1 MTFTW
6 IPFYMEFG
14 KKLLNYRNDRKPLI
28 NWIYDNIDG
37 SFIKHFKD
45 SSDGKR
51 VADTDPFTVMA
62 IINRSITWDKKII
75 LCEQFKNFLN
85 ITAPVPQDFSGV
97 PEANNMLSNF
107 MAFEINRKDGD
118 IERLWK
124 LFEAAVKDMDIKSEY
139 DALNG
144 QFLIKYNITMGLFWI
159 RPDKY
164 LALDGNNREKLE
176 ALDIASFKHNRF
188 VPYDEYMNIIKQL
201 DAMIKS
207 GEIDCKNYAEF
218 SQMSYTQNDDG
229 STKDSVSEISSSEN
243 EKSYW
248 TFSPG
253 EQATMWDF
261 CVKEGVMCMG
271 WDKLGD
277 YSQYPSLEETNQAIK
292 RLYSNEGSAKN
303 DTLAVWQFANEL
315 KPGDVVF
322 AKKGRNTIIGRG
334 VVESEYMY
342 DETLPKYKH
351 IRKVKWTNVGEWKTD
366 EMHAMKTL
374 TNVTRYKD
382 SVDRLNALIDGKAAT
397 TH

>member
-75 LCEQFKNFLN
+75 LCKQFKNFLD

-107 MAFEINRKDGD
+107 MAFEANRKEGD

-229 STKDSVSEISSSEN
+229 STKDSVSEI
-243 EKSYW
+243 
-248 TFSPG
+248 
-253 EQATMWDF
+253 
-261 CVKEGVMCMG
+261 
-271 WDKLGD
+271 
-277 YSQYPSLEETNQAIK
+277 
-292 RLYSNEGSAKN
+292 
-303 DTLAVWQFANEL
+303 
-315 KPGDVVF
+315 
-322 AKKGRNTIIGRG
+322 
-334 VVESEYMY
+334 
-342 DETLPKYKH
+342 
-351 IRKVKWTNVGEWKTD
+351 
-366 EMHAMKTL
+366 
-374 TNVTRYKD
+374 
-382 SVDRLNALIDGKAAT
+382 
-397 TH
+397 

>member
-85 ITAPVPQDFSGV
+85 ITAPVPQDFLGV

-164 LALDGNNREKLE
+164 
-176 ALDIASFKHNRF
+176 
-188 VPYDEYMNIIKQL
+188 
-201 DAMIKS
+201 
-207 GEIDCKNYAEF
+207 
-218 SQMSYTQNDDG
+218 
-229 STKDSVSEISSSEN
+229 
-243 EKSYW
+243 
-248 TFSPG
+248 
-253 EQATMWDF
+253 
-261 CVKEGVMCMG
+261 
-271 WDKLGD
+271 
-277 YSQYPSLEETNQAIK
+277 
-292 RLYSNEGSAKN
+292 
-303 DTLAVWQFANEL
+303 
-315 KPGDVVF
+315 
-322 AKKGRNTIIGRG
+322 
-334 VVESEYMY
+334 
-342 DETLPKYKH
+342 
-351 IRKVKWTNVGEWKTD
+351 RK
-366 EMHAMKTL
+366 
-374 TNVTRYKD
+374 
-382 SVDRLNALIDGKAAT
+382 
-397 TH
+397 